1 MRLTLRFF
9 VLWLLVLAVPLKAMA
24 GVAMVGCGPGHHVGN
39 TLQIVSVAVDVAG
52 GGVAHHGAGHGQ
64 ASDLIQVSQ
73 GADSPGMN
81 ADKGDAPDTRLS
93 GKAPHEEGKPSS
105 QFGKLGAGKC
115 GNCAP
120 CCAAAAPASESTVN
134 VGRIASDDR
143 WLDVSDSYVGVV
155 SEVPH
160 QPPRSILG

>member
-1 MRLTLRFF
+1 MRLKLRFA
-9 VLWLLVLAVPLKAMA
+9 VLWLLVVALPFKALA
-24 GVAMVGCGPGHHVGN
+24 GVAMVGCGPGHHSGKA
-39 TLQIVSVAVDVAG
+39 LQVVASAAEVAG
-52 GGVAHHGAGHGQ
+52 FEAGHHGAGHGQ

-73 GADSPGMN
+73 DADSPGMT
-81 ADKGDAPDTRLS
+81 ADKGDAPDTSLS
-93 GKAPHEEGKPSS
+93 GKATHEEGKPSS
-105 QFGKLGAGKC
+105 QFGKMGAGKC

-120 CCAAAAPASESTVN
+120 CCAAAVPASESTVN
-134 VGRIASDDR
+134 VGRIASDDG